1 MAGFYYD
8 YSNMQVKTVLVG
20 VTLIEN
26 AASSRIYGFDGDFT
40 IHVTDGFS
48 LSGGVG
54 LQNGRFT
61 DYKNA
66 QFITADGIR
75 SSIDAT
81 GNVTPM
87 TPSFSGNLSANYT
100 TPLFGGR
107 ETGRASCRERVCP
120 YV

>member
-1 MAGFYYD
+1 MRISDWSSDVCSSDLFDGVLELNMAGFYYD

-54 LQNGRFT
+54 MQNGRFT
-61 DYKNA
+61 DYSHA
-66 QFITADGIR
+66 HFITTYCIR
-75 SSIDAT
+75 STIDAN
-81 GNVTPM
+81 GNVTPQ
-87 TPSFSGNLSANYT
+87 TPSL
-100 TPLFGGR
+100 
-107 ETGRASCRERVCP
+107 
-120 YV
+120 

>member
-66 QFITADGIR
+66 QFITADGIK
-75 SSIDAT
+75 I
-81 GNVTPM
+81 GI
-87 TPSFSGNLSANYT
+87 
-100 TPLFGGR
+100 
-107 ETGRASCRERVCP
+107 ASCRERVCQ
-120 YV
+120 YVSITAVAESLKKK

>member
-1 MAGFYYD
+1 
-8 YSNMQVKTVLVG
+8 MQVKTVLFG

-40 IHVTDGFS
+40 ILVTDGFS
-48 LSGGVG
+48 FSGGVG

-87 TPSFSGNLSANYT
+87 TPSSSGNHSANYT
-100 TPLFGGR
+100 TPQN
-107 ETGRASCRERVCP
+107 GRATCRDRGCQSV
-120 YV
+120 